1 MNRRTFIESTIAT
14 AVVTAAARP
23 TWGAATVHHID
34 RVGLQ
39 LYTVRELM
47 KQDFD
52 ATIAG
57 VAKIGYK
64 EVEFA
69 GYFGKSPEE
78 ARAALDANG
87 LSSPSAHHPM
97 APPAA
102 ATGNM
107 PTLETNLQEII
118 DGAHIIGQKFLVC
131 PYLDAKS
138 RTADGYKRLAESC
151 NRVGEATK
159 KAGIQFA
166 YHNHSFEFEKVDGLD
181 GKLPFDYLLAQTEP
195 KLVKIEM
202 DLCWITVAGQD
213 PIAYFNKYPGRF
225 PLVHVK
231 DWSKEGSDP
240 GGNVGAVGHA
250 VAGHIANVGSGSI
263 DWKNI
268 FVHSGKAGLE
278 HYFVENDAAKS
289 LDDPKASYDYLSKL
303 QF

>member
-23 TWGAATVHHID
+23 TWGAPVHHID
-34 RVGLQ
+34 RIGLQ

-52 ATIAG
+52 GTIAG

-69 GYFGKSPEE
+69 GYFGKSAKEV
-78 ARAALDANG
+78 RATLDTNG

-97 APPAA
+97 EAPAA
-102 ATGNM
+102 AHGKTPNL
-107 PTLETNLQEII
+107 TDNLQEII

-138 RTADGYKRLAESC
+138 RTADGYKHLAESC

-181 GKLPFDYLLAQTEP
+181 GKLPFDYLLTQTDP
-195 KLVKIEM
+195 KFVKIEM

-250 VAGHIANVGSGSI
+250 VTGHIANVGSGSI

-268 FVHSGKAGLE
+268 FSHSGKAGIE
-278 HYFVENDAAKS
+278 HYFVENDEAKS

>member
-1 MNRRTFIESTIAT
+1 MNRRTFIETSIAT
-14 AVVTAAARP
+14 AAVTATTANSTWAA
-23 TWGAATVHHID
+23 AVHHID
-34 RVGLQ
+34 RIGLQ
-39 LYTVRELM
+39 LYTVRDLM

-52 ATIAG
+52 GTIAG

-69 GYFGKSPEE
+69 GYFGKTPKEV
-78 ARAALDANG
+78 RATLDKNG
-87 LSSPSAHHPM
+87 LTSPSAHHPM
-97 APPAA
+97 DAPPAEH
-102 ATGNM
+102 GKM
-107 PTLETNLQEII
+107 PNLTDNLQEII

-151 NRVGEATK
+151 NRVGEATQ

-181 GKLPFDYLLAQTEP
+181 TLPFDYLLSQTDR
-195 KLVKIEM
+195 KNVKIEM
-202 DLCWITVAGQD
+202 DLCWITVGGQD

-250 VAGHIANVGSGSI
+250 VTGHITNVGSGSI

-268 FVHSGKAGLE
+268 FPHSEKAGIQ
-278 HYFVENDAAKS
+278 HYLVENDEAKS
-289 LDDPKASYDYLSKL
+289 LADPKASYDYLSKL
-303 QF
+303 TF

>member
-1 MNRRTFIESTIAT
+1 MNRRTFIESSIAT
-14 AVVTAAARP
+14 AVVTATANS
-23 TWGAATVHHID
+23 TWGAASVHHID

-47 KQDFD
+47 KHDFEG
-52 ATIAG
+52 TVAG

-69 GYFGKSPEE
+69 GYFGKTPQEV
-78 ARAALDANG
+78 RAVLDSNG
-87 LSSPSAHHPM
+87 LTSPSAHHPM
-97 APPAA
+97 QPPANA
-102 ATGNM
+102 MAKTS
-107 PTLETNLQEII
+107 TLETNLQEII

-151 NRVGEATK
+151 NRVGEQTK
-159 KAGIQFA
+159 KAGIQFC
-166 YHNHSFEFEKVDGLD
+166 YHNHSFEFEKVEGLD
-181 GKLPFDYLLAQTEP
+181 GTLPFDYLITQTDP
-195 KLVKIEM
+195 KNVKIEM
-202 DLCWITVAGQD
+202 DLCWITVGGQD

-225 PLVHVK
+225 PLVHAK

-240 GGNVGAVGHA
+240 GGNEGAVGHA
-250 VAGHIANVGSGSI
+250 VTGHIANVGSGSI

-268 FVHSGKAGLE
+268 FAHSGKAGIE
-278 HYFVENDAAKS
+278 HYFVENDEAKS
-289 LDDPKASYDYLSKL
+289 LADPKASYDYLSKL

>member
-1 MNRRTFIESTIAT
+1 MNRRTFIETSIAT
-14 AVVTAAARP
+14 AVVTAATANS
-23 TWGAATVHHID
+23 TWAAAVHHID
-34 RVGLQ
+34 RIGLQ

-52 ATIAG
+52 GTIAG

-69 GYFGKSPEE
+69 GYFGKTPKEV
-78 ARAALDANG
+78 RATLDKNG
-87 LSSPSAHHPM
+87 LTSPSAHHPM
-97 APPAA
+97 DAPPAEH
-102 ATGNM
+102 GKM
-107 PTLETNLQEII
+107 PNLTDNLQEII

-151 NRVGEATK
+151 NRVGEATQ

-181 GKLPFDYLLAQTEP
+181 TLPFDYLLSQTDR
-195 KLVKIEM
+195 KNVKVEM
-202 DLCWITVAGQD
+202 DLCWITFGGQD

-250 VAGHIANVGSGSI
+250 VTGHIANVGSGSI

-268 FVHSGKAGLE
+268 FSHSEKAGIQ
-278 HYFVENDAAKS
+278 HYFVENDEAKS
-289 LDDPKASYDYLSKL
+289 LADPKASYDYLSKL
-303 QF
+303 TF

>member
-1 MNRRTFIESTIAT
+1 MNRRTFIESSIAT
-14 AVVTAAARP
+14 AVVTAASANS
-23 TWGAATVHHID
+23 TWAAAVHHID

-39 LYTVRELM
+39 LYTVRELI

-52 ATIAG
+52 GTIAG

-69 GYFGKSPEE
+69 GYFGKTPKEV
-78 ARAALDANG
+78 RATLDKNG
-87 LSSPSAHHPM
+87 LTSPSAHHPM
-97 APPAA
+97 DAPPAEH
-102 ATGNM
+102 GKM
-107 PTLETNLQEII
+107 PDLTDNLQEII
-118 DGAHIIGQKFLVC
+118 DGAHVIGQKFLVC

-151 NRVGEATK
+151 NRVGAATK

-181 GKLPFDYLLAQTEP
+181 GRLPFDYLLTETDP

-250 VAGHIANVGSGSI
+250 VTGHIANVGSGSI

-268 FVHSGKAGLE
+268 FSHSEKAGIQ
-278 HYFVENDAAKS
+278 HYFVENDEAKS
-289 LDDPKASYDYLSKL
+289 LADPKASYDYLSKL
-303 QF
+303 TF

>member
-1 MNRRTFIESTIAT
+1 MNRRTFIESSIAT
-14 AVVTAAARP
+14 AVVTAASANS
-23 TWGAATVHHID
+23 TWAAAVHHID
-34 RVGLQ
+34 RIGLQ
-39 LYTVRELM
+39 LYTVRELI

-52 ATIAG
+52 GTIAG

-69 GYFGKSPEE
+69 GYFGKTPKEV
-78 ARAALDANG
+78 RATLDKNG
-87 LSSPSAHHPM
+87 LTSPSAHHPM
-97 APPAA
+97 DAPPAEH
-102 ATGNM
+102 GKM
-107 PTLETNLQEII
+107 PNLTDNLQEII
-118 DGAHIIGQKFLVC
+118 DGAHVIGQKFLVC

-151 NRVGEATK
+151 NRVGAATK

-181 GKLPFDYLLAQTEP
+181 GRLPFDYLLTETDP

-250 VAGHIANVGSGSI
+250 VTGHIANVGSGSI

-268 FVHSGKAGLE
+268 FSHSEKAGIQ
-278 HYFVENDAAKS
+278 HYFVENDEAKS
-289 LDDPKASYDYLSKL
+289 LADPKASYDYLSKL
-303 QF
+303 TF

>member
-1 MNRRTFIESTIAT
+1 MKRRTFIETSIAT
-14 AVVTAAARP
+14 AVVTAAGAKS
-23 TWGAATVHHID
+23 TWGAAAVHHID

-39 LYTVRELM
+39 LYTVRDLM
-47 KQDFD
+47 KNDFD
-52 ATIAG
+52 GTIAG

-69 GYFGKSPEE
+69 GYYGKSPKEV
-78 ARAALDANG
+78 RALLDSNG
-87 LSSPSAHHPM
+87 LTSPSAHHPM
-97 APPAA
+97 GAQPAA
-102 ATGNM
+102 EGKT
-107 PTLETNLQEII
+107 PTLENNLQEII

-138 RTADGYKRLAESC
+138 RTADGFKQLAESC
-151 NRVGEATK
+151 NRVGEATQ

-181 GKLPFDYLLAQTEP
+181 KLPFDYLLSNTDP
-195 KLVKIEM
+195 KHVKVEM
-202 DLCWITVAGQD
+202 DLCWITVGGGD

-240 GGNVGAVGHA
+240 GGNAGAVGHE
-250 VAGHIANVGSGSI
+250 VTGHIANVGSGSI

-268 FVHSGKAGLE
+268 FEHSGKAGIQ
-278 HYFVENDAAKS
+278 HYFVENDEAKS
-289 LDDPKASYDYLSKL
+289 LDDPKASYEYLAKL
-303 QF
+303 TF

>member
-1 MNRRTFIESTIAT
+1 MNRRTFIESSIAT
-14 AVVTAAARP
+14 AVVTATANSA
-23 TWGAATVHHID
+23 WGAASVHHID

-47 KQDFD
+47 KHDFD
-52 ATIAG
+52 GTVAG

-69 GYFGKSPEE
+69 GYFGKTPQEV
-78 ARAALDANG
+78 RALLDSNG
-87 LSSPSAHHPM
+87 LTSPSAHHPM
-97 APPAA
+97 QPVPNAIAKVS
-102 ATGNM
+102 
-107 PTLETNLQEII
+107 TLETNLQEII

-151 NRVGEATK
+151 NRVGEQTK
-159 KAGIQFA
+159 KAGIQFC

-181 GKLPFDYLLAQTEP
+181 KLPFDYILSETDP
-195 KLVKIEM
+195 KNVKVEM
-202 DLCWITVAGQD
+202 DLCWITVGGQD

-240 GGNVGAVGHA
+240 GGNEGAVGHA

-268 FVHSGKAGLE
+268 FAHSGKAGIE
-278 HYFVENDAAKS
+278 HYFVENDEAKS
-289 LDDPKASYDYLSKL
+289 LADPQASYEYLSKL

>member
-1 MNRRTFIESTIAT
+1 MKRRTFIETSIAT
-14 AVVTAAARP
+14 AVVTAAANSA
-23 TWGAATVHHID
+23 WGAATVHHID

-39 LYTVRELM
+39 LYTVRDLM

-52 ATIAG
+52 GTVAG

-69 GYFGKSPEE
+69 GYYGKSPQEV
-78 ARAALDANG
+78 RALLDSNG
-87 LSSPSAHHPM
+87 LTSPSAHHPM
-97 APPAA
+97 ETAAGGKTPA
-102 ATGNM
+102 
-107 PTLETNLQEII
+107 LETNLQEII
-118 DGAHIIGQKFLVC
+118 DGAHSIGQKFLVC

-151 NRVGEATK
+151 NRVGEATQ

-166 YHNHSFEFEKVDGLD
+166 YHNHSFEFQKVDGLD
-181 GKLPFDYLLAQTEP
+181 TLPFDYLLSQTDP
-195 KLVKIEM
+195 KNVKVEM
-202 DLCWITVAGQD
+202 DLCWITVGGQD

-240 GGNVGAVGHA
+240 GGNEGAVGHS
-250 VAGHIANVGSGSI
+250 VTGHLANVGSGSI

-268 FVHSGKAGLE
+268 FAHSSKAGIE
-278 HYFVENDAAKS
+278 HYFVENDEAKS
-289 LDDPKASYDYLSKL
+289 LADPKASYDYLTKL

>member
-1 MNRRTFIESTIAT
+1 MKRRTFIETSIAT
-14 AVVTAAARP
+14 AVVTAAANSA
-23 TWGAATVHHID
+23 WGAATVHHID

-39 LYTVRELM
+39 LYTVRDLM

-52 ATIAG
+52 GTVAG

-69 GYFGKSPEE
+69 GYYGKTPQEV
-78 ARAALDANG
+78 RALLDSNG
-87 LSSPSAHHPM
+87 LTSPSAHHPM
-97 APPAA
+97 ETAAGGKTPA
-102 ATGNM
+102 
-107 PTLETNLQEII
+107 LETNLQEII

-151 NRVGEATK
+151 NRIGEATQ

-166 YHNHSFEFEKVDGLD
+166 YHNHSFEFQKVDGLD
-181 GKLPFDYLLAQTEP
+181 TLPFDYLLSQTDP
-195 KLVKIEM
+195 KHVKVEM
-202 DLCWITVAGQD
+202 DLCWITVGGQD

-231 DWSKEGSDP
+231 DWSKEGADP
-240 GGNVGAVGHA
+240 GGNEGAVGHS
-250 VAGHIANVGSGSI
+250 VTGHLANVGSGSI

-268 FVHSGKAGLE
+268 FAHSSKAGIK
-278 HYFVENDAAKS
+278 HYFVENDEAKS
-289 LDDPKASYDYLSKL
+289 LADPKASYDYLTKL

>member
-1 MNRRTFIESTIAT
+1 MNRRTFIESSIAT
-14 AVVTAAARP
+14 AVVTATANS
-23 TWGAATVHHID
+23 TWGAASVHHID

-47 KQDFD
+47 KHDFEG
-52 ATIAG
+52 TVAG

-69 GYFGKSPEE
+69 GYFGKTPQEV
-78 ARAALDANG
+78 RALLDSNG
-87 LSSPSAHHPM
+87 LTSPSAHHPM
-97 APPAA
+97 QPPANA
-102 ATGNM
+102 MAKTS
-107 PTLETNLQEII
+107 TLETNLQEII

-151 NRVGEATK
+151 NRVGEQTK
-159 KAGIQFA
+159 KAGIQFC
-166 YHNHSFEFEKVDGLD
+166 YHNHSFEFEKVEGLD
-181 GKLPFDYLLAQTEP
+181 GTLPFDYLITQTDP
-195 KLVKIEM
+195 KNVKIEM
-202 DLCWITVAGQD
+202 DLCWITVGGQD

-240 GGNVGAVGHA
+240 GGNEGAVGHA
-250 VAGHIANVGSGSI
+250 VTGHIANVGSGSI
-263 DWKNI
+263 DWKDI
-268 FVHSGKAGLE
+268 FAHSGKAGIE
-278 HYFVENDAAKS
+278 HYLVENDEAKS
-289 LDDPKASYDYLSKL
+289 LADPKASYDYLSKL

>member
-1 MNRRTFIESTIAT
+1 MNRRTFIESSIAT
-14 AVVTAAARP
+14 AVVSATANS
-23 TWGAATVHHID
+23 TWGAAAVHHID

-47 KQDFD
+47 KHDFEG
-52 ATIAG
+52 TVAG

-69 GYFGKSPEE
+69 GYFGKTPQEV
-78 ARAALDANG
+78 RALLDSNG
-87 LSSPSAHHPM
+87 LTSPSAHHPM
-97 APPAA
+97 QPPTDAMA
-102 ATGNM
+102 KTS
-107 PTLETNLQEII
+107 TLETNLQEII

-151 NRVGEATK
+151 NRVGEQTK
-159 KAGIQFA
+159 KAGIQFC
-166 YHNHSFEFEKVDGLD
+166 YHNHSFEFEKVEGLD
-181 GKLPFDYLLAQTEP
+181 GKLPFDYLITQTDP
-195 KLVKIEM
+195 KNVKIEM
-202 DLCWITVAGQD
+202 DLCWITVGGQD
-213 PIAYFNKYPGRF
+213 PIAYFDKYPGRF
-225 PLVHVK
+225 PLVHAK

-268 FVHSGKAGLE
+268 FAHSSKAGIE
-278 HYFVENDAAKS
+278 HYFVENDEAKS
-289 LDDPKASYDYLSKL
+289 LADPKASYDYLSQL

>member
-1 MNRRTFIESTIAT
+1 MNRRTFIETSIAT
-14 AVVTAAARP
+14 AVVTAATANS
-23 TWGAATVHHID
+23 TWAAAVHHID
-34 RVGLQ
+34 RIGLQ

-52 ATIAG
+52 GTIAG

-69 GYFGKSPEE
+69 GYFGKTPKEV
-78 ARAALDANG
+78 RATLDKNG
-87 LSSPSAHHPM
+87 LASPSAHHPM
-97 APPAA
+97 NAPPAEH
-102 ATGNM
+102 GKM
-107 PTLETNLQEII
+107 PNLTDNLQEII

-151 NRVGEATK
+151 NRVGEATR

-181 GKLPFDYLLAQTEP
+181 TLPFDYLLSQTDR
-195 KLVKIEM
+195 KNVKAEM
-202 DLCWITVAGQD
+202 DLCWITVGGQD
-213 PIAYFNKYPGRF
+213 PIAYFNKYPDRF

-250 VAGHIANVGSGSI
+250 VTGHIANVGSGSI

-268 FVHSGKAGLE
+268 FSHSEKAGIQ
-278 HYFVENDAAKS
+278 HYFVENDEAKS
-289 LDDPKASYDYLSKL
+289 LADPKASYDYLSKL
-303 QF
+303 TF

>member
-1 MNRRTFIESTIAT
+1 MNRRTFIESSIAT
-14 AVVTAAARP
+14 AVVTATANS
-23 TWGAATVHHID
+23 TWGAASVHHID

-47 KQDFD
+47 KHDFEG
-52 ATIAG
+52 TVAG

-69 GYFGKSPEE
+69 GYFGKTPQEV
-78 ARAALDANG
+78 RALLDSNG
-87 LSSPSAHHPM
+87 LTSPSAHHPM
-97 APPAA
+97 QPPANA
-102 ATGNM
+102 MAKTS
-107 PTLETNLQEII
+107 TLETNLQEII

-151 NRVGEATK
+151 NRVGEQTK
-159 KAGIQFA
+159 KAGIQFC
-166 YHNHSFEFEKVDGLD
+166 YHNHSFEFEKVEGLD
-181 GKLPFDYLLAQTEP
+181 GTLPFDYLITQTDP
-195 KLVKIEM
+195 KNVKIEI
-202 DLCWITVAGQD
+202 DLCWITVGGQD

-240 GGNVGAVGHA
+240 GGNEGAVGHA
-250 VAGHIANVGSGSI
+250 VTGHIANVGSGSI

-268 FVHSGKAGLE
+268 FAHSGKAGIE
-278 HYFVENDAAKS
+278 HYLVENDEAKS
-289 LDDPKASYDYLSKL
+289 LADPKASYDYLSKL

>member
-1 MNRRTFIESTIAT
+1 MNRRTFIESSIAT
-14 AVVTAAARP
+14 AVVTAASANS
-23 TWGAATVHHID
+23 TWAAAVHHID
-34 RVGLQ
+34 RIGLQ
-39 LYTVRELM
+39 LYTVRELI

-52 ATIAG
+52 GTIAG

-69 GYFGKSPEE
+69 GYFGKTPKEV
-78 ARAALDANG
+78 RATLDKNG
-87 LSSPSAHHPM
+87 LTSPSAHHPM
-97 APPAA
+97 DAPPAEHGKMA
-102 ATGNM
+102 NLTD
-107 PTLETNLQEII
+107 NLQEII
-118 DGAHIIGQKFLVC
+118 DGAHVIGQKFLVC

-151 NRVGEATK
+151 NRVGAATK

-181 GKLPFDYLLAQTEP
+181 GRLPFDYLLTETDP

-250 VAGHIANVGSGSI
+250 VTGHIANVGSGSI

-268 FVHSGKAGLE
+268 FSHSEKAGIQ
-278 HYFVENDAAKS
+278 HYFVENDEAKS
-289 LDDPKASYDYLSKL
+289 LADPKASYDYLSKL
-303 QF
+303 TF

>member
-1 MNRRTFIESTIAT
+1 MKRRTFIETSIAT
-14 AVVTAAARP
+14 AVVTAATNSA
-23 TWGAATVHHID
+23 WGAATVHHID

-39 LYTVRELM
+39 LYTVRDLM

-52 ATIAG
+52 GTVAG

-69 GYFGKSPEE
+69 GYYGKSPQEV
-78 ARAALDANG
+78 RALLDSNG
-87 LSSPSAHHPM
+87 LTSPSAHHPM
-97 APPAA
+97 ETAAGGKTPA
-102 ATGNM
+102 
-107 PTLETNLQEII
+107 LETNLQEII

-151 NRVGEATK
+151 NRVGEATQ

-166 YHNHSFEFEKVDGLD
+166 YHNHSFEFQKVDGLD
-181 GKLPFDYLLAQTEP
+181 TLPFDYLLSQTDP
-195 KLVKIEM
+195 KNVKVEM
-202 DLCWITVAGQD
+202 DLCWITVGGQD

-240 GGNVGAVGHA
+240 GGNEGAVGHS
-250 VAGHIANVGSGSI
+250 VTGHLANVGSGSI

-268 FVHSGKAGLE
+268 FAHSSKAGIK
-278 HYFVENDAAKS
+278 HYFVENDEAKS
-289 LDDPKASYDYLSKL
+289 LADPKASYDYLTKL